1 MFTGSPLAGWAA
13 TSATRLAI
21 IIRPTRTTLA
31 PRIVF
36 SSGNDVDL
44 GRDGDRAGQRV
55 AHRRGLHGVL
65 PQLAQDGRVGVG
77 LHVELYGHLVESRV
91 ALRVE
96 AQEDEVVLL
105 GGLERDLEI
114 ADGDPALGRVEHEA
128 GGQARAERAQHVLHR
143 SRVGVVAGQVRG
155 LVDLELMVAD
165 VGAELEAIEP
175 AHPRPLAGQRGLGL
189 SPHRGEGGRAHVWTP
204 VTLSY

>member
-36 SSGNDVDL
+36 SSSNDVDL

-77 LHVELYGHLVESRV
+77 LHVELHGHLVESRV
-91 ALRVE
+91 ALE
-96 AQEDEVVLL
+96 STQENYLVFL
-105 GGLERDLEI
+105 GGLER
-114 ADGDPALGRVEHEA
+114 
-128 GGQARAERAQHVLHR
+128 
-143 SRVGVVAGQVRG
+143 
-155 LVDLELMVAD
+155 
-165 VGAELEAIEP
+165 
-175 AHPRPLAGQRGLGL
+175 
-189 SPHRGEGGRAHVWTP
+189 
-204 VTLSY
+204 